1 LAIKKNHFE
10 VVKNLLSNNNIDV
23 NILTPKGGALH
34 LASHLGKIQILS
46 LLLQKKADPELKL
59 PNG

>member
-1 LAIKKNHFE
+1 
-10 VVKNLLSNNNIDV
+10 V